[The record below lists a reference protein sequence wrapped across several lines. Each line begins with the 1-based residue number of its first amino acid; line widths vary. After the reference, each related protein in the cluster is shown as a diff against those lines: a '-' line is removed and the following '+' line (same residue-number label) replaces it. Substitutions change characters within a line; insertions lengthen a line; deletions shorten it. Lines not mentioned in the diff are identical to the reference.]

1 MWDAFRHSTD
11 SRPASIARI
20 VQRRAAIQNCCRCP
34 EQQNFCADPPVDR
47 GLKVRP
53 HHRQQTSTAVGC
65 GARSSAVAHP
75 PLPFVLVRTSEIA
88 IIETSYEFG
97 TTLQIFNHCLT
108 GTNWN
113 ESRAYLCLSAQ
124 PTAFEK
130 ANRGQGKYGS
140 SYEEG
145 QARSTDN
152 S

>member
-1 MWDAFRHSTD
+1 VWDAFRQSTE

-65 GARSSAVAHP
+65 GARSIAVAHP
-75 PLPFVLVRTSEIA
+75 PLPFALVRTSEIA

-97 TTLQIFNHCLT
+97 TTLQIFNHSLT
-108 GTNWN
+108 GTKL
-113 ESRAYLCLSAQ
+113 EREQGLSLLVGA
-124 PTAFEK
+124 ADSL
-130 ANRGQGKYGS
+130 R
-140 SYEEG
+140 EG
-145 QARSTDN
+145 
-152 S
+152 